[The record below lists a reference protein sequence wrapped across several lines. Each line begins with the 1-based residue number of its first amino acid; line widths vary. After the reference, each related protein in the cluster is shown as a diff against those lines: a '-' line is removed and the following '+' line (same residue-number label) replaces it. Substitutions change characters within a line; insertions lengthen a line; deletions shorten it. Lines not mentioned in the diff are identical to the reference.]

1 LENDFYLGAPNSF
14 DHVLTLMRL
23 LKRKYHLNVH
33 VRKRGSTFAKCIV
46 YEFLKDLICKVG
58 KIVLALR
65 NKK

>member
-1 LENDFYLGAPNSF
+1 MSQ
-14 DHVLTLMRL
+14 

-33 VRKRGSTFAKCIV
+33 VLKRGSTFAKCIV
-46 YEFLKDLICKVG
+46 YEFLNDLISKVG